1 MKKASKPDKGKN
13 KAASKGKKISI
24 RKHLPLFVR
33 IHYDTVKN
41 FSPSKLFGIGVM
53 AFIAVFGV
61 LLATQTISPTTSAVL
76 DQSSSNDVQVT
87 NFSSASDKARF
98 IVRVAG
104 QQRIKNVKY
113 YESRLPSDSG
123 IGCTRDIDDYDDF
136 AIVGTVPYNVS
147 DYVIEDISTSAKRLC
162 IVVSYTFELYFPP
175 TQSTR
180 TTDAYTF
187 QGPFPVNVDNEE
199 SSTTSTGTSTST
211 IQTPQ
216 SVTNYKDIHTSVP
229 RNRFKQTSRT
239 QVSFDASVTTANL
252 TLLDVK
258 YYTTTVL
265 SQQNIPATCAT
276 MPTRYTRPASSSR
289 SGPSSYTK
297 GYTASVGSKD
307 KGICI
312 MISFKRVGSEE
323 TMYGFHDSSPFRI
336 NGDYKFEIKS
346 VSQEGLNYVFEAGRD
361 AMWSH
366 KYSTMPTG
374 SSLEEQRRSAS
385 YGCDGHFVVAVNYS
399 RDYEVLLEGL
409 SAGRYVLCIEA
420 SDGRGNYASKVVN
433 IQVSDG
439 STETTPV
446 TTTPVKTETTPV
458 KPETTPVKTETTPVK
473 PETTPVKPEVE
484 ETETVTRE
492 PEEATAIADTGIL
505 DDENSW
511 SQLGGYILIAGAA
524 LGTARILVVKKYK
537 QIG

>member
-1 MKKASKPDKGKN
+1 
-13 KAASKGKKISI
+13 
-24 RKHLPLFVR
+24 
-33 IHYDTVKN
+33 
-41 FSPSKLFGIGVM
+41 M

-76 DQSSSNDVQVT
+76 DRSNSDDVQVT
-87 NFSSASDKARF
+87 NFSSAFDKARF

-113 YESRLPSDSG
+113 YGSRLPSDSG

-136 AIVGTVPYNVS
+136 AIRGTIPYNVS

-187 QGPFPVNVDNEE
+187 QGPFPVNADNEE
-199 SSTTSTGTSTST
+199 SSTTSTST

-239 QVSFDASVTTANL
+239 QVSFDASVTTANM
-252 TLLDVK
+252 TLLSVK

-265 SQQNIPATCAT
+265 YQQNLPATCPT
-276 MPTRYTRPASSSR
+276 IPTRYNRVAPK
-289 SGPSSYTK
+289 SGPRAIMQLSRV
-297 GYTASVGSKD
+297 YTASVGSKD

-312 MISFKRVGSEE
+312 MISFNRAGSSE
-323 TMYGFHDSSPFRI
+323 TLYGFHDSIPFRI
-336 NGDYKFEIKS
+336 NGNQKFEIEN
-346 VSQEGLNYVFEAGRD
+346 VSQEGLNYVFEADRD

-366 KYSTMPTG
+366 RYSTMPTG

-385 YGCDGHFVVAVNYS
+385 YGCDGHFVVAVNYT
-399 RDYEVLLEGL
+399 RDYKVLLEGL

-446 TTTPVKTETTPV
+446 KTETTPVTTTPVKTETTPVTTTPVKTETTPV
-458 KPETTPVKTETTPVK
+458 KTEA
-473 PETTPVKPEVE
+473 E
-484 ETETVTRE
+484 ETKTVTRE

-524 LGTARILVVKKYK
+524 LGAARILVVKKYK